1 MIKLNRF
8 HSKIK
13 FHIDK
18 VNYMKD
24 ARKVVI
30 TGWVFSD
37 SNVDIQ
43 IKDKACTNIV
53 IKRLNRTD
61 VNDYFNIDMSD
72 TGFIAEFNLLRNKSS
87 IRLNFIVGNVKLQT
101 RVKLF
106 NRFEI
111 FNKRSASDFYKF
123 SKEYGIKNAISH
135 TINLFLK
142 GTSKY
147 SKIDLN
153 IEQQYELFIKKE
165 NTDRE
170 KVELK
175 YTPKISILV
184 PVYNVPGK
192 WLCICLDSVINQTYS
207 NWELCIV
214 DDCSPNK
221 QIQETLRNY
230 ASKDSRI
237 KYMIRKQNG
246 HISAASNDALKMATG
261 EFIAL
266 LDHDDELS
274 PIALEEVVK
283 ALNKNPQLDLIYTDE
298 DKIDENGNRF
308 DPHFKPDWSPDTF
321 LSMNYICHFT
331 VIRRDIMNDI
341 GGFRIGYEG
350 AQDYDLFLR
359 VTEKT
364 QNINHIPK
372 ILYHWRTLETST
384 AKDINQK
391 GYACQAGEK
400 AVSDALQRRGTLGKV
415 HSKGTMYTVEYELR
429 DYPRVS
435 IIIPTKDYSDI
446 LEVCLESLYTKTTY
460 KNFEVIVVNNNSSE
474 DETFKLFKRYSQKYD
489 NFRVIDNNIEF
500 NYSKLNNDAITYAQG
515 DYVVLLN
522 NDIEVI
528 TPNWIELMLG
538 FCQQEHIGA
547 VGAKLLYPDNTVQHC
562 GIVLGMGGVAG
573 HSQKYASRNNVGYNG
588 RLMVPYNYAAVTAA
602 CLMIKKSK
610 YVEVNGLD
618 EMLKVAFNDIDF
630 NIKLLKLGY
639 YNVVVPQVE
648 MYHHE
653 SKSRGYEDTP
663 EKVMRFEREIKY
675 MHKKWSDFL
684 KQDPFYNKNFS
695 LDTDQIQIKVN

>member
-111 FNKRSASDFYKF
+111 FNKRSVSDFYNF

-142 GTSKY
+142 GASKY

-153 IEQQYELFIKKE
+153 IEQQYELFMKKE

-184 PVYNVPGK
+184 PVYNVPEK

-221 QIQETLRNY
+221 QIQETLKNY

-237 KYMIRKQNG
+237 KYMIRQQNG

-283 ALNKNPQLDLIYTDE
+283 ELNLNQNLDLIY
-298 DKIDENGNRF
+298 
-308 DPHFKPDWSPDTF
+308 
-321 LSMNYICHFT
+321 
-331 VIRRDIMNDI
+331 
-341 GGFRIGYEG
+341 
-350 AQDYDLFLR
+350 
-359 VTEKT
+359 
-364 QNINHIPK
+364 
-372 ILYHWRTLETST
+372 
-384 AKDINQK
+384 
-391 GYACQAGEK
+391 
-400 AVSDALQRRGTLGKV
+400 KV
-415 HSKGTMYTVEYELR
+415 LT
-429 DYPRVS
+429 
-435 IIIPTKDYSDI
+435 
-446 LEVCLESLYTKTTY
+446 
-460 KNFEVIVVNNNSSE
+460 
-474 DETFKLFKRYSQKYD
+474 
-489 NFRVIDNNIEF
+489 
-500 NYSKLNNDAITYAQG
+500 
-515 DYVVLLN
+515 
-522 NDIEVI
+522 
-528 TPNWIELMLG
+528 
-538 FCQQEHIGA
+538 
-547 VGAKLLYPDNTVQHC
+547 
-562 GIVLGMGGVAG
+562 
-573 HSQKYASRNNVGYNG
+573 
-588 RLMVPYNYAAVTAA
+588 
-602 CLMIKKSK
+602 
-610 YVEVNGLD
+610 
-618 EMLKVAFNDIDF
+618 
-630 NIKLLKLGY
+630 
-639 YNVVVPQVE
+639 
-648 MYHHE
+648 
-653 SKSRGYEDTP
+653 
-663 EKVMRFEREIKY
+663 
-675 MHKKWSDFL
+675 
-684 KQDPFYNKNFS
+684 
-695 LDTDQIQIKVN
+695 